1 MKIEYMR
8 IDDILP
14 YQKNAG
20 ITVIPTLQWAE
31 KETFSF
37 CFDGIELGETVTVST
52 IGCQQ

>member
-1 MKIEYMR
+1 MKANKNMKIEYMR

-31 KETFSF
+31 KDEN
-37 CFDGIELGETVTVST
+37 EVN
-52 IGCQQ
+52 

>member
-1 MKIEYMR
+1 MR

-31 KETFSF
+31 KETYHS
-37 CFDGIELGETVTVST
+37 E
-52 IGCQQ
+52 